1 MDLWRSLVFR
11 SEDSGNYDAENVGIE
26 HERRSG
32 SRRHDVRSAVAAGSL
47 ALIVLGVPIALL
59 ALLGLASLLG
69 ALAVEDPAGPRVT
82 DSVILFALSGLLIA
96 DAALWIWAGLL
107 RFPLLLTTVATT
119 PPVIVGLTF
128 TVGALR

>member
-32 SRRHDVRSAVAAGSL
+32 SRRHDVPAAVAAGSL
-47 ALIVLGVPIALL
+47 ALIVLGVPIALS

-69 ALAVEDPAGPRVT
+69 ALPVEDPAGPRVT